1 MYLCS
6 ALQLTSI
13 PSGHSVRVHSLDGI
27 DLLLRRRLMDLGIR
41 EGTKISITRRG
52 LWGGPIIIEYK
63 GQFIGIRQREARL
76 LEVVGS

>member
-6 ALQLTSI
+6 NMQLTSI
-13 PSGHSVRVHSLDGI
+13 PSGHSVRIHSLESL

-41 EGTKISITRRG
+41 EGTMISITRRG

-76 LEVVGS
+76 LEVIGS